1 MESVF
6 VRTRLKVEVKEMVAV
21 VVVVEVVPEV
31 LVVDPEITMSVRARV
46 LIEVRHV
53 LDMRERVLSL
63 ERIKREE
70 ISARLQAWTRE
81 TERTMLDLL
90 P

>member
-6 VRTRLKVEVKEMVAV
+6 VRTRLKVEIKEMAA

-46 LIEVRHV
+46 SIEVRHV
-53 LDMRERVLSL
+53 LDMRERVLIL

-70 ISARLQAWTRE
+70 ILARLQAWTRE
-81 TERTMLDLL
+81 TERTTLDLL